1 MAIAGRAGG
10 DLGGRFGGP
19 TAHSG
24 DAATRVA
31 FTFDPAGAS
40 KLIRAIMEMLRAEIR
55 AEGGSV
61 QKVLGTH
68 GVG

>member
-1 MAIAGRAGG
+1 
-10 DLGGRFGGP
+10 
-19 TAHSG
+19 
-24 DAATRVA
+24 VA